1 MTPYQKK
8 QNLEMEEYLN
18 RIADD
23 AWLLQDKIYI
33 QNMKEQMM
41 NMNLTSEEI
50 EAALIKAGILIKDE
64 SDLFEEDLK

>member
-8 QNLEMEEYLN
+8 QNFEMDEYLN
-18 RIADD
+18 SIADD

-33 QNMKEQMM
+33 QSIKEQMM

-50 EAALIKAGILIKDE
+50 EAALIKAGILTEDD
-64 SDLFEEDLK
+64 SDLFEDDIE